1 MKKVIEIY
9 QGKGKG
15 QGHRY
20 PNMIFW
26 LLWLFI
32 SRRGRKKKEKKKKKS
47 DVCFLTLFCEPGLW
61 GYQKHGIIM
70 EFKFSEYI

>member
-15 QGHRY
+15 QGHGY

-32 SRRGRKKKEKKKKKS
+32 SRRGRKKKKNPTS
-47 DVCFLTLFCEPGLW
+47 VF
-61 GYQKHGIIM
+61 
-70 EFKFSEYI
+70 

>member
-15 QGHRY
+15 QGHGY

-32 SRRGRKKKEKKKKKS
+32 SRRGRKKKEIKRKNPTS
-47 DVCFLTLFCEPGLW
+47 LF
-61 GYQKHGIIM
+61 
-70 EFKFSEYI
+70 